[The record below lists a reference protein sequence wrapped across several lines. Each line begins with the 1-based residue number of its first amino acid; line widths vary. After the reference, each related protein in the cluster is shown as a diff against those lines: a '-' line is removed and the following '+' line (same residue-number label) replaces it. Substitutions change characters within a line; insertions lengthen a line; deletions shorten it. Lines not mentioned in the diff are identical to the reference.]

1 MLGEVS
7 VNSEKVNFEQVAR
20 RVCREVGFTGN
31 DIGLDC
37 ETMSVVI
44 NVHGQDK
51 NIAAGV
57 HDSGKNEDDMG
68 AGDQGLMFGYAT
80 DEWDTKTLHP
90 YSHVLANMLCEEMA
104 IQRKN
109 GSIPWLRPDCKSQVI
124 VEYQK
129 LPGGIVKPLRCYN
142 ILISTQ
148 HAPSV
153 SNDEIR
159 STLIEKVINK
169 VVPADMLKDTKIVIN
184 PSGCFDVGG
193 PAADAGL
200 TGRKI
205 IVDTY
210 GGWCPHGGGA
220 FSGKDAT
227 KVDRSAAYYGRYVA
241 KSLVANGLC
250 HRVLVQVSYA
260 IALADPLSIH
270 IDSYGSVKEGLTDTD
285 LVRIV
290 KNNFNFRPGNI
301 IKEL

>member
-1 MLGEVS
+1 M
-7 VNSEKVNFEQVAR
+7 
-20 RVCREVGFTGN
+20 
-31 DIGLDC
+31 
-37 ETMSVVI
+37 
-44 NVHGQDK
+44 
-51 NIAAGV
+51 
-57 HDSGKNEDDMG
+57 
-68 AGDQGLMFGYAT
+68 
-80 DEWDTKTLHP
+80 
-90 YSHVLANMLCEEMA
+90 
-104 IQRKN
+104 
-109 GSIPWLRPDCKSQVI
+109 RPDCKSQVI

-129 LPGGIVKPLRCYN
+129 LPGGIVKPLRVYN

-148 HAPSV
+148 HAPEV
-153 SNDEIR
+153 SNEEIR
-159 STLIEKVINK
+159 STITEKIINK
-169 VVPADMLKDTKIVIN
+169 VVPKDMLNDTKIVIN

-220 FSGKDAT
+220 FSGKDAS

-241 KSLVANGLC
+241 KSLVANGLA

-301 IKEL
+301 IKELQLKRPIFQKTAAFGHFGRNDPDFTWETPKMNLKLD